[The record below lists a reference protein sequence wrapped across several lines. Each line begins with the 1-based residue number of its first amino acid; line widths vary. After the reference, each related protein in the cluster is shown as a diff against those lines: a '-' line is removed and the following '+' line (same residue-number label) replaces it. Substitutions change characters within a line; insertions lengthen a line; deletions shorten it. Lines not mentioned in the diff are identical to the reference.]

1 MQPVAESELAAANL
15 PESEGTVSEGTESEG
30 TDPELAE
37 LEPAEDERRET
48 ERVEVR
54 LPGSVAIGNQVV
66 DCELTN
72 LSLTGAKLIITEDF
86 QIGSPAFLQIH
97 DLGEFPGEIIWRYN
111 DKVGFAFSWE
121 HAEIAKVIEM
131 ATAE

>member
-1 MQPVAESELAAANL
+1 MQPVADSELAEA
-15 PESEGTVSEGTESEG
+15 
-30 TDPELAE
+30 DLAE
-37 LEPAEDERRET
+37 ANPAEVDPADSETAEDERRET
-48 ERVEVR
+48 TRVDVR
-54 LPGSVAIGNQVV
+54 LPGSVAIGSQVIE
-66 DCELTN
+66 CELVN
-72 LSLTGAKLIITEDF
+72 LSLTGAKLVITKDF

-121 HAEIAKVIEM
+121 HEEIAKVIKL

>member
-15 PESEGTVSEGTESEG
+15 TESEA
-30 TDPELAE
+30 TDSELAE
-37 LEPAEDERRET
+37 LASAEDERRKT
-48 ERVEVR
+48 ERVKVC
-54 LPGSVAIGNQVV
+54 LPGSVAIGSQVV

-72 LSLTGAKLIITEDF
+72 LSLTGAKLVITKDF
-86 QIGSPAFLQIH
+86 RIGSPAFLRIH

>member
-1 MQPVAESELAAANL
+1 MQPVAESELAEAGLAESEV
-15 PESEGTVSEGTESEG
+15 PESDV
-30 TDPELAE
+30 TDSELADQE
-37 LEPAEDERRET
+37 AVEDDRRET
-48 ERVEVR
+48 TRVEVC

-66 DCELTN
+66 DCELIN
-72 LSLTGAKLIITEDF
+72 LSLTGAKLIITKDF

>member
-1 MQPVAESELAAANL
+1 MQPVAESELAAANSA
-15 PESEGTVSEGTESEG
+15 ESEGTESEG
-30 TDPELAE
+30 TDSELAE

-72 LSLTGAKLIITEDF
+72 LSLTGAKLVITEDF

>member
-1 MQPVAESELAAANL
+1 MQPVLESELAEANL
-15 PESEGTVSEGTESEG
+15 PESEGTESEVP
-30 TDPELAE
+30 DAELAE
-37 LEPAEDERRET
+37 LASAEDERRKT
-48 ERVEVR
+48 ERVEVC
-54 LPGSVAIGNQVV
+54 LPGSVAIGSQVV

-72 LSLTGAKLIITEDF
+72 LSLTGAKLVITEDF

-121 HAEIAKVIEM
+121 HEEIAKVIEL
-131 ATAE
+131 ASAE

>member
-1 MQPVAESELAAANL
+1 MQPVAESELAEANL
-15 PESEGTVSEGTESEG
+15 AESEA

-37 LEPAEDERRET
+37 LESAEDERRKT
-48 ERVEVR
+48 ERVEVC
-54 LPGSVAIGNQVV
+54 LPGSVAIGSQVV

-72 LSLTGAKLIITEDF
+72 LSLTGAKLVITKDF